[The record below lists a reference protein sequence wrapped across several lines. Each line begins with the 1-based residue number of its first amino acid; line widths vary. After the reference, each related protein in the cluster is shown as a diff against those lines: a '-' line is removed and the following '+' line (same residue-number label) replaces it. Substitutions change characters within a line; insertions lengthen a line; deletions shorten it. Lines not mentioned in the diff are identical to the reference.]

1 MRLRREVQ
9 ALALKLTLTAW
20 DQCWLQEARV
30 PRGLVQPWFA
40 RHGTEAQHVTT
51 ERLEDQPV

>member
-1 MRLRREVQ
+1 VQ